1 MLEFERQYY
10 SQGKN
15 LIAGIDEVGRG
26 PLCGPVVAAS
36 VILPQNVEIPGV
48 SDSKK
53 LSAKKRDTLYK
64 EIETHALDIGLGIIH
79 EDRIDEINIL
89 QATMQAMRES
99 IENLKQNP
107 DMLLVDGNIKP
118 LTSIPQD
125 SIIKGDSKS
134 LSIAS
139 ASIIAKVT
147 RDRMMGQYDMIYPGY
162 GLYRNM
168 GYGTKEHIEA
178 LRSSFSTPIHRKSFN
193 PVSECMPRFK
203 DIKDIQRLSR
213 QIVGTQLLK
222 QGHEILMIHGE
233 SCALDILTSFK
244 GYINAYSLST
254 DTPKGAIE
262 KEAENTINQLI
273 DKKDIITSINIS
285 VTSVEFSKEKPKI
298 NYTIL

>member
-1 MLEFERQYY
+1 LLEFERQYH
-10 SQGKN
+10 SQGKK

-36 VILPQNVEIPGV
+36 VVLPQDVEIPGV

-64 EIETHALDIGLGIIH
+64 EIETYALDIGIGIIH

-99 IENLKQNP
+99 IENLNQKP

-118 LTSIPQD
+118 LTSIPQE

-134 LSIAS
+134 LSIAA

-162 GLYRNM
+162 GLSRNM
-168 GYGTKEHIEA
+168 GYGTREHIEA
-178 LRSSFSTPIHRKSFN
+178 LKSNFSTPIHRRSFN
-193 PVSECMPRFK
+193 PVSDYMPRFK
-203 DIKDIQRLSR
+203 DIQDPLRLSR
-213 QIVGTQLLK
+213 QIAGTQLLK
-222 QGHEILMIHGE
+222 EGHEIIMINE
-233 SCALDILTSFK
+233 DSDALDILTSFK
-244 GYINAYSLST
+244 GEAHAYSLST
-254 DTPKGAIE
+254 DTPKNTIE
-262 KEAENTINQLI
+262 KEAQDAINQLM
-273 DKKDIITSINIS
+273 DKKNIISSINIS
-285 VTSVEFSKEKPKI
+285 VISVEFSKAKPRI
-298 NYTIL
+298 NYTKL